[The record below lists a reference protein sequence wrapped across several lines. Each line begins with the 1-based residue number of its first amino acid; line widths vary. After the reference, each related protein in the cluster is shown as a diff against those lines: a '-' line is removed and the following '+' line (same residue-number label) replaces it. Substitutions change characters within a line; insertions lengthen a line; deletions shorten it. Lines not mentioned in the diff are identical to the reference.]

1 MRLWDI
7 CIESLCLVNR
17 FWIPRANSPLSLPL
31 PRKKGKPSKD
41 LCTIDCNH
49 ETFCWRFQTYR
60 ITGESWASERDRK
73 GWNLLW
79 FNIRKAPPISFQPTP
94 AVEQGRLPWCLK
106 CECVELADPSP
117 GSSKSTVPQR
127 VSLGWVVQV
136 SPQPEL
142 LPLDLLKTENRNNR
156 LGNTETLVYTTLV
169 GSHAHSLKWLSIL
182 FHNIWIKN
190 LCHTSK
196 KNCSP
201 KNWNTFQ

>member
-1 MRLWDI
+1 MKPFAEDSRPI
-7 CIESLCLVNR
+7 ASQ
-17 FWIPRANSPLSLPL
+17 
-31 PRKKGKPSKD
+31 GKAE
-41 LCTIDCNH
+41 LAR
-49 ETFCWRFQTYR
+49 ETEKVEIFFDSIYTQ
-60 ITGESWASERDRK
+60 
-73 GWNLLW
+73 
-79 FNIRKAPPISFQPTP
+79 APPISFQPTP

-169 GSHAHSLKWLSIL
+169 GSHAHSLK
-182 FHNIWIKN
+182 
-190 LCHTSK
+190 
-196 KNCSP
+196 
-201 KNWNTFQ
+201 